1 MTLGIHFVISLNVS
15 CFGDCQIHAAM
26 TVVCKEHRLCTA
38 ITIFIAEQ
46 AERRE
51 P

>member
-1 MTLGIHFVISLNVS
+1 VISLNVS
-15 CFGDCQIHAAM
+15 CVGACQIRAAM
-26 TVVCKEHRLCTA
+26 TVVCKEHRLRTT

-46 AERRE
+46 SERRE

>member
-1 MTLGIHFVISLNVS
+1 MPLDIYFVISLNVS
-15 CFGDCQIHAAM
+15 SFGACQIHAAM
-26 TVVCKEHRLCTA
+26 TVVCKEHRICTT